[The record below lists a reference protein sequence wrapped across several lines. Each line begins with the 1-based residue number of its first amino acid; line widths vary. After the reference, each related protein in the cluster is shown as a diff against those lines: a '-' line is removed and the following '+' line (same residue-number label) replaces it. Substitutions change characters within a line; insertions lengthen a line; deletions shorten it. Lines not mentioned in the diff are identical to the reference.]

1 MAASARP
8 QAAFSPLSGAGGNG
22 KKTNVRGQRK
32 SAALRPQSRRPR
44 TRKRTAAEL
53 SNPPR
58 CRRCSRRPSTT
69 RRRGSARLAPSRSKL
84 PSQPRALSGTP
95 CASARRRSP
104 PRRRWKASLLFTASP
119 VKRRRWRAPRH
130 RCRRVS
136 LLASAASGTVRPPV
150 KDTHSPRLMSPV
162 HSHFLNESASGSRA
176 AHASTSRLERT

>member
-1 MAASARP
+1 MLKKEDSHGSEREA
-8 QAAFSPLSGAGGNG
+8 AAFSPLSGALGEKG
-22 KKTNVRGQRK
+22 KKTYVRGQRK
-32 SAALRPQSRRPR
+32 SAALRPQNRRPR

-104 PRRRWKASLLFTASP
+104 PRRRWQASLLFTASP
-119 VKRRRWRAPRH
+119 NQEAPI
-130 RCRRVS
+130 
-136 LLASAASGTVRPPV
+136 AGSAAPLP
-150 KDTHSPRLMSPV
+150 PRLAPGVCRFGDGSPACQRQR
-162 HSHFLNESASGSRA
+162 HTQ
-176 AHASTSRLERT
+176 STSDVPSPQPLLK